1 MYPYINFEKTGKQ
14 IQKYMN
20 QGGYCVQDIQTYL
33 GVSCKQSVYKW
44 LKGKSLP
51 NLEHLCALS
60 YLFHCTLDDL
70 VVTQMNYYVIQRNNM
85 SVFIRRLLMI
95 YLVIINVLGFLIMGL
110 DKAKAKK
117 QKYRISE
124 NTLLFVA
131 LMGGSLG
138 SYLGMYCFHHKTK
151 HVKFYI
157 GMPLILLYKS

>member
-1 MYPYINFEKTGKQ
+1 
-14 IQKYMN
+14 
-20 QGGYCVQDIQTYL
+20 
-33 GVSCKQSVYKW
+33 
-44 LKGKSLP
+44 
-51 NLEHLCALS
+51 
-60 YLFHCTLDDL
+60 
-70 VVTQMNYYVIQRNNM
+70 
-85 SVFIRRLLMI
+85 MI

-131 LMGGSLG
+131 LIGGSLG

-157 GMPLILLYKS
+157 GIPLILFIQILIYCFYFIQNSRQEFCICYNTNVLSECFDPHC

>member
-1 MYPYINFEKTGKQ
+1 MYPYINLEKTGKQ

-33 GVSCKQSVYKW
+33 GLSCKQSVYKW

-60 YLFHCTLDDL
+60 YLFHCKLDDL
-70 VVTQMNYYVIQRNNM
+70 VVTQ
-85 SVFIRRLLMI
+85 MI

-131 LMGGSLG
+131 LIGGSLG

-157 GMPLILLYKS
+157 GIPLILFIQILIYCFYFYTKF

>member
-1 MYPYINFEKTGKQ
+1 
-14 IQKYMN
+14 
-20 QGGYCVQDIQTYL
+20 
-33 GVSCKQSVYKW
+33 
-44 LKGKSLP
+44 
-51 NLEHLCALS
+51 
-60 YLFHCTLDDL
+60 
-70 VVTQMNYYVIQRNNM
+70 
-85 SVFIRRLLMI
+85 MI

-157 GMPLILLYKS
+157 GMPLILFIQILIYCFYFYTNLDLLFLFLYKILDKNFVYAIIQMY

>member
-1 MYPYINFEKTGKQ
+1 
-14 IQKYMN
+14 
-20 QGGYCVQDIQTYL
+20 
-33 GVSCKQSVYKW
+33 
-44 LKGKSLP
+44 
-51 NLEHLCALS
+51 
-60 YLFHCTLDDL
+60 
-70 VVTQMNYYVIQRNNM
+70 
-85 SVFIRRLLMI
+85 MI

-131 LMGGSLG
+131 LIGGSLG

-157 GMPLILLYKS
+157 GMPLILFIQILIYCFYFYTIDGFKILLIVYIFR

>member
-33 GVSCKQSVYKW
+33 GLSCKQSVYKW

-95 YLVIINVLGFLIMGL
+95 YLVIINVLGFLTMSL
-110 DKAKAKK
+110 DKAKAKNK
-117 QKYRISE
+117 NIVFLKI
-124 NTLLFVA
+124 L
-131 LMGGSLG
+131 
-138 SYLGMYCFHHKTK
+138 CF
-151 HVKFYI
+151 
-157 GMPLILLYKS
+157 LWL

>member
-33 GVSCKQSVYKW
+33 GLSCKQSVYKW

-70 VVTQMNYYVIQRNNM
+70 VVTQMNY
-85 SVFIRRLLMI
+85 RRLLMI

-157 GMPLILLYKS
+157 GMPLILFIQILIYCFYFYTKF